1 MDVSAVYFIYLRISV
16 PVISAMHHKP
26 VGCFV
31 LDPALTKRSGVFGS
45 ARETPG
51 STMATPGM
59 AAIDANLV
67 FTTSSHIRLN

>member
-16 PVISAMHHKP
+16 RVISAMHHKP
-26 VGCFV
+26 VGGFV
-31 LDPALTKRSGVFGS
+31 PFPALTKRSGVIGS

-51 STMATPGM
+51 NTMVTLGM
-59 AAIDANLV
+59 AAIDANLA